1 MSGTYV
7 TTNVVSWYGFQK
19 FLSPKFNLTHLSSL
33 HPYYLFSFTLYREAT
48 TRGYG
53 RLSYEVGAEDGK
65 GFISA
70 AWNTNARERG
80 MDDRGD
86 QGGNDTNAAYFQYT
100 DEMKGY
106 NLHNLRVVDVE
117 LLDPVQ
123 CMTITENVDCVI
135 WCATDFDG
143 NIPRSIAAPLNLAFL
158 FRAVSK
164 PTKGRVEIEGLTN
177 ILAGL
182 KNSQQS
188 RRWMQRKSLE
198 SSTTGE
204 TGLSS
209 STGNSNLTEPAR
221 NNDPIS
227 LVLVS
232 ASESAFD
239 DFETPF
245 GSFKGLK
252 RDGERIATQDFP
264 SLSTCVLRMS
274 RYDDTFVEE
283 DLDILREEEEVGE
296 KSTRE
301 ETVEEQSN
309 ARMTTKRRRI
319 NRRDAARA
327 AVDTLTDPLCKGKI
341 FNVWTVT

>member
-1 MSGTYV
+1 
-7 TTNVVSWYGFQK
+7 
-19 FLSPKFNLTHLSSL
+19 
-33 HPYYLFSFTLYREAT
+33 
-48 TRGYG
+48 
-53 RLSYEVGAEDGK
+53 
-65 GFISA
+65 
-70 AWNTNARERG
+70 

-106 NLHNLRVVDVE
+106 NLQNLRVVDVE

-209 STGNSNLTEPAR
+209 STGNSNLPEPAR

>member
-1 MSGTYV
+1 V
-7 TTNVVSWYGFQK
+7 
-19 FLSPKFNLTHLSSL
+19 
-33 HPYYLFSFTLYREAT
+33 
-48 TRGYG
+48 
-53 RLSYEVGAEDGK
+53 
-65 GFISA
+65 
-70 AWNTNARERG
+70 
-80 MDDRGD
+80 DDRGD
-86 QGGNDTNAAYFQYT
+86 QGGNDTNAAYFQFT

-106 NLHNLRVVDVE
+106 NLQNLRVVDVE

-123 CMTITENVDCVI
+123 CLTITENVDCVI

-158 FRAVSK
+158 LRAVSK

-177 ILAGL
+177 ILSGL

-198 SSTTGE
+198 SSTGE
-204 TGLSS
+204 TVVSS
-209 STGNSNLTEPAR
+209 STGNSNLTEQASS
-221 NNDPIS
+221 NEPIS

-283 DLDILREEEEVGE
+283 DLDIRREEEVGDRS
-296 KSTRE
+296 KGE
-301 ETVEEQSN
+301 ETLEEQSN
-309 ARMTTKRRRI
+309 IRMITKRRRI

-327 AVDTLTDPLCKGKI
+327 AVDTLTDPSCKGKI